1 MPPHLK
7 SKKKNQKQIQNN
19 IMFVI
24 LSHYGDHFAIYGDI
38 ESLYHMLCDV
48 TCQLYSIK
56 RKIKELLQKPTV
68 LTKNM
73 AFLTHIANCMSLCLG

>member
-1 MPPHLK
+1 
-7 SKKKNQKQIQNN
+7 
-19 IMFVI
+19 MFVT
-24 LSHYGDHFAIYGDI
+24 LSHYGDYFAIYGDI

-73 AFLTHIANCMSLCLG
+73 AFLTHIANCKSLCLG